1 MFNKSKKEEVSRREF
16 FKDLGLMAGAGA
28 VVASMPWL
36 QSCSPQEAVELSG
49 EKLRVALIGPG
60 SRGNF
65 HLRILNALPNVEVVA
80 LCDIYEPHFEAGLKL
95 FPNAKCVK
103 DYRQVLDMK
112 DVEAVFVVTPLSEH
126 EHIVLDAISAGKH
139 VFCEKAMARTYE
151 GCLNMY
157 NAYKN
162 SGQVMFIGQ
171 QRLYDPVYH
180 QGMKMIHDGVLG
192 KVTGLRT
199 YWFRNN
205 NWRRPVPS
213 PELERQIN
221 WRLYSEYSA
230 GLMTELASH
239 QLQIGNWALGMVPNK
254 VVGLGDITYWKDG
267 REVYD
272 NISLVYQYSNGVKM
286 TYESNIAN
294 KYNGLEEEILCDKGT
309 MKLESGRYF
318 LEEATPAAGIM
329 QLINKKKKDIFES
342 VPLASP
348 SWTPEVAGANAG
360 LPIMGSEPVEKMPV
374 GNGDGTYQLVEA
386 FCNAARASK
395 PVAGIVEEAYY
406 SSILSLMGLQAM
418 DEQRTV
424 EFPEEYK
431 IAYLKF

>member
-1 MFNKSKKEEVSRREF
+1 MFNKFKNEELSRREF
-16 FKDLGLMAGAGA
+16 FKDLGKIAGAGA
-28 VVASMPWL
+28 VVTSMPWL
-36 QSCSPQEAVELSG
+36 QSCSQEETKALSKELV
-49 EKLRVALIGPG
+49 RIALIGPG

-65 HLRILNALPNVEVVA
+65 HLRILKDLPNVDVVA
-80 LCDIYEPHFEAGLKL
+80 LCDIYEPHFETGLGL

-103 DYRQVLDMK
+103 DYREVLTMK
-112 DVEAVFVVTPLSEH
+112 EVDAVYVVTPLSEH
-126 EHIVLDAISAGKH
+126 EHIVIDALSAGKH

-157 NAYKN
+157 KAYKE
-162 SGQVMFIGQ
+162 SGLVMFIGQ
-171 QRLYDPVYH
+171 QRLFDPVYH
-180 QGMKMIHDGVLG
+180 RGMQMLKDGVLG
-192 KVTGLRT
+192 NITGFRT

-239 QLQIGNWALGMVPNK
+239 QLQIGNWALGMVPDR
-254 VVGLGDITYWKDG
+254 VVGLGDITYWRDG

-272 NISLVYQYSNGVKM
+272 NISLVYHYSNGIKM

-294 KYNGLEEEILCDKGT
+294 KYNGLEEEVLCDKGT

-318 LEEATPAAGIM
+318 FEEATPAAGIM

-348 SWTPEVAGANAG
+348 SWTPEVAGKRVG
-360 LPIMGSEPVEKMPV
+360 LPIMGNEKVETPPI
-374 GNGDGTYQLVEA
+374 GNNDGTYQLDEA
-386 FCNAARASK
+386 FCNAVRAAK
-395 PVAGIVEEAYY
+395 PVEGIVEEAYY

-418 DEQRTV
+418 DEQRMVT
-424 EFPEEYK
+424 FPEEYK
-431 IAYLKF
+431 IPYLKF